1 LVHPKLRAQCL
12 PNRCCQHLPR
22 PLIFISGWPA
32 PLTRRDGTLHDAA
45 EFFVHRNQLLA
56 RPLARNLVADLSGND
71 VLPTCNIARP
81 NNGPLSQFCT
91 MCPKQGID

>member
-1 LVHPKLRAQCL
+1 MLTESLLPAFAAAADFHLR
-12 PNRCCQHLPR
+12 
-22 PLIFISGWPA
+22 PA

-91 MCPKQGID
+91 MCPKQGIDWPPG

>member
-1 LVHPKLRAQCL
+1 MLTESLLPAFAAAADFHLRLAW
-12 PNRCCQHLPR
+12 R
-22 PLIFISGWPA
+22 PS
-32 PLTRRDGTLHDAA
+32 TRRDGTLHGAA

-71 VLPTCNIARP
+71 VLPTCNIDHP

-91 MCPKQGID
+91 MCPKQGIDWPP